1 VTDAQ
6 GSAAHNLDLGN
17 PPNPNG
23 LILAGSTWHF
33 QLWYRDPLGGGG
45 TTNTSDGLR
54 VDFCD

>member
-1 VTDAQ
+1 MDV
-6 GSAAHNLDLGN
+6 
-17 PPNPNG
+17 
-23 LILAGSTWHF
+23 ILNVKVKSTWHF